1 MDDPIYSVSEFV
13 DAMRIMLAD
22 MTVKVRGEV
31 SNFHI
36 NQGRLVFFDLKDKAS
51 YVSCF
56 MMAFTLDIALEEGME
71 IVVTASPSLFKK
83 SGKFHLAIKKIEL
96 VGVGALQKEYE
107 RLRNQLEKE
116 GLFDVSHK
124 RSLPKFPEH
133 LAVLTSLDS
142 AALTDVKRVL
152 ANRWPLA
159 RVLVYA
165 TAVQGKVAI
174 PGILRAIQWVNQEAE
189 ALDTV
194 ILTRGGGSLEDLQ
207 AFNSEDVCRAVF
219 ACKVPTVTGVGH
231 ERDETLVEYV
241 ADVRAATPS
250 NAAEL
255 AVPHREDVR
264 YVVDQLT
271 DREIRGLQHTLYAEK
286 ERFRDLVNHI
296 EQRIRLPADR
306 IRTVLVNFPH
316 AVARFVDRLKQI
328 TIDIQTFER
337 DLSERVAR
345 KIDAEKNRVEH
356 TKALLLS
363 LSPLRVLER
372 GYSVTVAENGH
383 IVRNAS
389 QLSAGQKVST
399 TLAKGKFTS
408 VVQ

>member
-1 MDDPIYSVSEFV
+1 MDEPIYSVSEFV
-13 DAMRIMLAD
+13 DSMRIMLAD

-56 MMAFTLDIALEEGME
+56 MMAFSLDVALEEGME

-116 GLFDVSHK
+116 GLFDPSHK
-124 RSLPKFPEH
+124 RPLPKFPEH

-152 ANRWPLA
+152 VNRWPYV
-159 RVLVYA
+159 RVSVYPIG
-165 TAVQGKVAI
+165 VQGKEAI
-174 PGILRAIQWVNQEAE
+174 PGIMRAIQWVNQEAE

-231 ERDETLVEYV
+231 ERDETLVEFV

-264 YVVDQLT
+264 YVVNQLT
-271 DREIRGLQHTLYAEK
+271 DRGARGLQHTLYAEK
-286 ERFRDLVNHI
+286 ERFRDLVNHM
-296 EQRIRLPADR
+296 EQRIRLPAER

-316 AVARFVDRLKQI
+316 AVVRFADTVKRQRQEMIRCEKVLYEQVGRMLD
-328 TIDIQTFER
+328 TER
-337 DLSERVAR
+337 QKVQHAKE
-345 KIDAEKNRVEH
+345 
-356 TKALLLS
+356 LLES

-372 GYSVTVAENGH
+372 GYSVTVAENGR
-383 IVRNAS
+383 IVRDAS
-389 QLSAGQKVST
+389 QLSKGDQVST
-399 TLAKGKFTS
+399 TLAKGRFRS

>member
-1 MDDPIYSVSEFV
+1 MDEPIYSVSEFV
-13 DAMRIMLAD
+13 DAMRMMLAD

-31 SNFHI
+31 SNFHL
-36 NQGRLVFFDLKDKAS
+36 NQGRLVFFDLKDTAS
-51 YVSCF
+51 YISCF
-56 MMAFTLDIALEEGME
+56 MMAFSLDVALEDGME

-116 GLFDVSHK
+116 GLFDASHK
-124 RSLPKFPEH
+124 RPLPKFPEH
-133 LAVLTSLDS
+133 VAVLTSLDS

-152 ANRWPLA
+152 ANRWP
-159 RVLVYA
+159 YA
-165 TAVQGKVAI
+165 QVSVFPMGVQGKEAI
-174 PGILRAIQWVNQEAE
+174 PGILRAVQWVNQEAE
-189 ALDTV
+189 MIDTA

-207 AFNSEDVCRAVF
+207 AFNSEEVCRAVF

-255 AVPHREDVR
+255 AVPHHDDVM
-264 YVVDQLT
+264 YVLNQLS
-271 DREIRGLQHTLYAEK
+271 DRGARALTTSLHIEK
-286 ERFRDLVNHI
+286 ERFRDAVNHM
-296 EQRIRLPADR
+296 EQRIRLPVQRLRLILAD
-306 IRTVLVNFPH
+306 FPH
-316 AVARFVDRLKQI
+316 AVARFSEQLKRQRQEI
-328 TIDIQTFER
+328 VIGETSIYEKLER
-337 DLSERVAR
+337 KLDMEQQKVL
-345 KIDAEKNRVEH
+345 H
-356 TKALLLS
+356 TTELLTS

-372 GYSVTVAENGH
+372 GYSVTTAENGRV
-383 IVRNAS
+383 VRDVS
-389 QLSAGQKVST
+389 QLSKGDSVST
-399 TLAKGKFTS
+399 TLAKGRFRS